1 MISKAPPGVD
11 MSPEAIDR
19 RLRTLSGLYQ
29 FATTLKSVKWLG
41 KVKDLE
47 AQRSG
52 QKEKDSDHDR

>member
-1 MISKAPPGVD
+1 

-52 QKEKDSDHDR
+52 RKSKDPDPYAEEL